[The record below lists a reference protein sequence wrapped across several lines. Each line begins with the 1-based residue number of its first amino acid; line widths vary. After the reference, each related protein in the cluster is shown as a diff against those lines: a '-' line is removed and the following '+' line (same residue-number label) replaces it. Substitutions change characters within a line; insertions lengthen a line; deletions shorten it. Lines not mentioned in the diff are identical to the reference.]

1 MPFPLEGIKD
11 GARFGAMDA
20 AKRWNVR
27 EMEPYFPLWS
37 SISVTR
43 GYLGVIAVEHDRTS
57 RKVRRIVKGTSGRA
71 LL

>member
-1 MPFPLEGIKD
+1 MGYGLGV
-11 GARFGAMDA
+11 GALRKLGWHPGSGLRCGDL
-20 AKRWNVR
+20 
-27 EMEPYFPLWS
+27 EPYFPLWS